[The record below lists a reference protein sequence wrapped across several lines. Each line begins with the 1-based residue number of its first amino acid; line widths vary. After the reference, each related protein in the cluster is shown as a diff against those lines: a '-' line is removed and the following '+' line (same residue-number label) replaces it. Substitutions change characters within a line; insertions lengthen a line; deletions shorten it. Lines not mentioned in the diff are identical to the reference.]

1 MASGNH
7 ESAPG
12 KSANQAAA
20 ADAPQTAP
28 SDRET
33 ASEIPF
39 LEWLVGG
46 IGLILIASVIAVL
59 IYRAVSVSDSPPD
72 LVLEVISVQRNRS
85 GYLVT
90 TRVRNNGGSTA
101 EGVVIEGAIK
111 DGLQILERSHTTLD
125 YAPPRSEKRVGLF
138 FTRDPRRFDFQ
149 LRALGYEEP

>member
-7 ESAPG
+7 EGAPG
-12 KSANQAAA
+12 KTASPSPA
-20 ADAPQTAP
+20 ADAPQTA
-28 SDRET
+28 SDRQT
-33 ASEIPF
+33 ASEIPL

-72 LVLEVISVQRNRS
+72 LVLEVISVEQNRS

-90 TRVRNNGGSTA
+90 ARVRNTGASTA
-101 EGVVIEGAIK
+101 EGVVIEGEIK

-125 YAPPRSEKRVGLF
+125 YAPPRSEKRAGLF